1 MTLIIFVGYLG
12 FHFLFYVV
20 CLRKRDP
27 FRQEKGIF
35 LYHFLPSVIIALA
48 VFAQCVIAP
57 SNENLAL
64 AVLVIGFQG
73 VYSLSFLE
81 IWSLAQ
87 GGYSISILI
96 TIDDAVKNGVQPS
109 LAHIEGIGSDKRAN
123 RLSGLQLIGLIR
135 FNGGFYCLTT
145 LGRVIAR
152 ALYIASWLSNLK
164 NTG

>member
-1 MTLIIFVGYLG
+1 M
-12 FHFLFYVV
+12 
-20 CLRKRDP
+20 
-27 FRQEKGIF
+27 
-35 LYHFLPSVIIALA
+35 
-48 VFAQCVIAP
+48 FAQCVIAP

-64 AVLVIGFQG
+64 AVLVIGLQG
-73 VYSLSFLE
+73 IYSLSFLE

-96 TIDDAVKNGVQPS
+96 TIDDAVKNGVQPG
-109 LAHIEGIGSDKRAN
+109 LVHIEGIGSDKRAN
-123 RLSGLQLIGLIR
+123 RLAGLQLIGLIR